1 MEAQVNSERGHST
14 FAIGAVSRL
23 TGIPMDTL
31 RMWERRYQVVTPQR
45 SPLNRRFYSRDDVTR
60 LLLIKQLVE
69 QGHPVGSIV
78 HLPES
83 DLRDRLQAHYDLC
96 DTGSGAVCTASGSAK
111 HHSVLVYGDALPFQ
125 FAQWKAEMPMITVLA
140 GYSSYAE
147 FERDA
152 LASQPDILF
161 MEFPA
166 LQSGASVKVCDL
178 IHRGGFNHVVVIYAF
193 ASRSVLEQLRKV
205 GVVTLRAPVTPAML
219 NDQCHV
225 MAAIVHRLP
234 IKTTYALPSS
244 LAGGRRFA
252 GAKLARLAQES
263 GHVICECPQHLAD
276 ILARVGAFEQ
286 YSAECENRNEKD
298 ALVHARLNHAAGW
311 ARAILEDALEHL
323 LQSEDIPADT
333 LTESMTDKPPVAS
346 PSFQLLDE
354 A

>member
-1 MEAQVNSERGHST
+1 
-14 FAIGAVSRL
+14 
-23 TGIPMDTL
+23 
-31 RMWERRYQVVTPQR
+31 
-45 SPLNRRFYSRDDVTR
+45 
-60 LLLIKQLVE
+60 
-69 QGHPVGSIV
+69 V
-78 HLPES
+78 HLPEA

-96 DTGSGAVCTASGSAK
+96 DTGPGAVYTASESTERY
-111 HHSVLVYGDALPFQ
+111 SVLVYGDALPFQ
-125 FAQWKAEMPMITVLA
+125 FAQWQAEMPMITVLA

-166 LQSGASVKVCDL
+166 LQSDAAVKIGDL
-178 IHRGGFNHVVVIYAF
+178 IHRGGFGHVVVIYAF
-193 ASRSVLEQLRKV
+193 AARSVLEQLRKW

-225 MAAIVHRLP
+225 MAAVVHKLP

-252 GAKLARLAQES
+252 GARLARLAQES
-263 GHVICECPQHLAD
+263 GHMICECPQHLAD

-286 YSAECENRNEKD
+286 YSADCEHRNDKD
-298 ALVHARLNHAAGW
+298 ALVHARLHHAAGW

-323 LQSEDIPADT
+323 LQSEDIPVDSLA
-333 LTESMTDKPPVAS
+333 ESMVDEPVSA

>member
-1 MEAQVNSERGHST
+1 MEEKVNSERGHST

-45 SPLNRRFYSRDDVTR
+45 SSLNRRFYTRDDVAR

-83 DLRDRLQAHYDLC
+83 DLRDRLQAHHDLC
-96 DTGSGAVCTASGSAK
+96 DTGAGTGRTASEPAK
-111 HHSVLVYGDALPFQ
+111 CYSVLVYGDALPVQ
-125 FAQWKAEMPMITVLA
+125 FTEWKAEMPMITVLA

-152 LASQPDILF
+152 LSSQPDILF

-166 LQSGASVKVCDL
+166 LQSDASVKICDL
-178 IHRGGFNHVVVIYAF
+178 IHRGGFSHVVVIYAF
-193 ASRSVLEQLRKV
+193 AARPVLEQLQKL
-205 GVVTLRAPVTPAML
+205 GVVTLRAPVTPALL
-219 NDQCHV
+219 NDQCHL
-225 MAAIVHRLP
+225 MAAVVHRGP
-234 IKTTYALPSS
+234 VKTTYALPAS

-263 GHVICECPQHLAD
+263 SHVTCECPQHLAD

-286 YSAECENRNEKD
+286 YSAECQNRNEKD
-298 ALVHARLNHAAGW
+298 ALVHARLHHAASW

-323 LQSEDIPADT
+323 LRCENLPDHT
-333 LTESMTDKPPVAS
+333 LAESISYESV
-346 PSFQLLDE
+346 
-354 A
+354 